1 MFIMTN
7 AKSIEKFTA
16 QTEEALQ
23 PIEALLRAWS
33 HEMEPEKD
41 VTHSTFEGLQ
51 HVANDYCAPRAP
63 FGAPIER
70 VRSRCFLAAEAFLGA
85 CSRIRRATSC
95 AAVSQAGEVRA
106 VSAGRRGGL
115 R

>member
-41 VTHSTFEGLQ
+41 VGLLE
-51 HVANDYCAPRAP
+51 CRMTP
-63 FGAPIER
+63 
-70 VRSRCFLAAEAFLGA
+70 
-85 CSRIRRATSC
+85 
-95 AAVSQAGEVRA
+95 VS
-106 VSAGRRGGL
+106 L
-115 R
+115 HPLHF